1 MTTIPSQEILS
12 KPSLAT
18 LSFIL
23 RNKELWPEGFEW
35 DYTSCLSCAMGLAIR
50 LGWVANEPLNI
61 FKMLKNATEAFNLSK
76 KAAESIFIY
85 ARLFYGISM
94 HEVTP
99 IHVADLI
106 DSYLKGNSP

>member
-61 FKMLKNATEAFNLSK
+61 CK